1 MHPLGD
7 NYSLAETAERVRIL
21 WTMAGTRGTKA
32 ATLGAQ
38 MRDARKEYM
47 PDSSAR
53 SMCEPLG
60 VKHPTVSR
68 WETGERAPRPE
79 DVAAYMVAIKAPAE
93 LRETLV
99 DMARDISRSPWL
111 TMSVGRNQENQ
122 SQFAAGLEIERTAE
136 GLVHVAPL
144 LVPGML
150 QTPEYARAVFAEADV
165 PSDLIDTR
173 VAVRI
178 GRQAALTRR
187 DPLNFRAYIWEPV
200 LHTLLGGEQV
210 MEDQLQHLFDVGA
223 QPNVDI
229 RIIPTR
235 TRWNPGWE
243 GPFSVA
249 TFPESVERGPVV
261 QLENKVSALYLDE
274 PDEVAP
280 YLKASARAEEVA
292 ISSEASAEL
301 IAGVING

>member
-1 MHPLGD
+1 MQPSGD

-21 WTMAGTRGTKA
+21 WTMAGTRGTKES
-32 ATLGAQ
+32 TLGAQ
-38 MRDARKEYM
+38 MRAARLTYL

-60 VKHPTVSR
+60 VKHPTVNR
-68 WETGERAPRPE
+68 WETGERAPRPA
-79 DVAAYMVAIKAPAE
+79 DVAAYMMAIGAPAE
-93 LRETLV
+93 LREELV
-99 DMARDISRSPWL
+99 DMASGKSQKTWFTEDQ
-111 TMSVGRNQENQ
+111 G
-122 SQFAAGLEIERTAE
+122 QFAAMLEIERTAQE
-136 GLVHVAPL
+136 LIHVAPL

-150 QTPEYARAVFAEADV
+150 QTPDYARAVFVEADV
-165 PSDLIDTR
+165 PPDLIDTR

-187 DPLNFRAYIWEPV
+187 DPLHFRAFIWEPV
-200 LHTLLGGEQV
+200 LHTLLGGVQT
-210 MEDQLQHLFDVGA
+210 MGDQLQHLLDVGGR
-223 QPNVDI
+223 PNVDI

-235 TRWNPGWE
+235 TPWNPGWE

-249 TFPESVERGPVV
+249 TFPGSVERGPVV

-274 PDEVAP
+274 PEEVTP
-280 YLKASARAEEVA
+280 YLKAGARAEEVA